1 LLDELN
7 KKRKSMSER
16 IEQCAASQ
24 QSAKQSG
31 EIHQIAV
38 KSPRG
43 SADLD
48 TGEMDYVIDE
58 IPVPT
63 ATVAKRE
70 SAPESCGI
78 GIMIAQD
85 NVGRFVIIRILP
97 TVTLGVTP

>member
-1 LLDELN
+1 MLDELN

-31 EIHQIAV
+31 EIHQTAV
-38 KSPRG
+38 KSPPR
-43 SADLD
+43 SAELD
-48 TGEMDYVIDE
+48 TGEIDYVIDE
-58 IPVPT
+58 IPVPPL
-63 ATVAKRE
+63 TVAKRE
-70 SAPESCGI
+70 SPSEPCGI

-97 TVTLGVTP
+97 TVTLDVTA